1 MSLSTLLEAAKYLD
15 YLDSN
20 KNSQQSQQQQ
30 QQQQLQQLH
39 EDPQQNQLQLH
50 HQFQLQQSQPT
61 NAKKSNRRPRS
72 SKKDAANTMVA
83 MSLPASTD
91 PIQMQHGVPIPLV
104 GNNNNHHHHHHQA
117 ASLSSSFMTGS
128 PLSSFASTAL
138 LCSKASGVTSASSS
152 TASSLS
158 SSDSSSSCGEILMG
172 DADFGG
178 QSSPM
183 AASSSGQGR
192 EKHEHHLNNR
202 NKSHLQQEHHSVQ
215 PTLVHKLNSGSSNGS
230 NNQHQHNPFDSS
242 QSFARYIAATSNGP
256 QLVTMTT
263 SSNGGFTSTSAPIDG
278 RIRAGHVIQA
288 ANNNAGTTTATMLTG
303 ANFDPRQYSITTAN
317 GLQRNDL
324 GGGHPFG
331 MIPTGS
337 LGSDNHL
344 SVSPGNCPP
353 LIMARVQP
361 MILNSISPPSGHHN
375 HHHQSGILAFQPATA
390 SSPTSSSSSYSRHRE
405 LHKTLEK
412 NRRAHLRH
420 CFELLKAE
428 LPASEC
434 VDKKTSHINIIK
446 SAIRY
451 VLALRQKEC
460 EIDSELQRL
469 TKIKNELT
477 EKLSTMRNDPQ
488 QHPLDLYQQ
497 PNQVQHQQQQQLSSN
512 SVTNLPPTTSSS
524 SINVEPTSPATTK
537 ATASAGAPGTD
548 TLMVKQEQGQQQ
560 QLEQSSPHQPVAE
573 QQLSFLLSQSKID

>member
-20 KNSQQSQQQQ
+20 KHGQQQPPP
-30 QQQQLQQLH
+30 QLQ
-39 EDPQQNQLQLH
+39 PQQT
-50 HQFQLQQSQPT
+50 QPT
-61 NAKKSNRRPRS
+61 NAKKSTRRQRS
-72 SKKDAANTMVA
+72 SRKDAANTMVA
-83 MSLPASTD
+83 MSLPASTG
-91 PIQMQHGVPIPLV
+91 PIQMQHGVPIPLAS
-104 GNNNNHHHHHHQA
+104 NHGDHHHQA
-117 ASLSSSFMTGS
+117 ASLSSSFTTGS
-128 PLSSFASTAL
+128 PISSFASTAL

-172 DADFGG
+172 DNDFN
-178 QSSPM
+178 QPSTM
-183 AASSSGQGR
+183 ASFNAKAG
-192 EKHEHHLNNR
+192 N
-202 NKSHLQQEHHSVQ
+202 SHHHSHNLTHQQQLKHTFDHPPTNQ
-215 PTLVHKLNSGSSNGS
+215 PTLMHKFSSSN
-230 NNQHQHNPFDSS
+230 NDSS
-242 QSFARYIAATSNGP
+242 QSFARYIAATSSGP
-256 QLVTMTT
+256 QLVTMNT
-263 SSNGGFTSTSAPIDG
+263 SSAGLTSASAPIEG

-288 ANNNAGTTTATMLTG
+288 GTNNAGTMLSATGTS
-303 ANFDPRQYSITTAN
+303 FDSRHFSIATAN
-317 GLQRNDL
+317 GLQHD
-324 GGGHPFG
+324 GQTFG
-331 MIPTGS
+331 LATTTTGS

-344 SVSPGNCPP
+344 SSSPGSCPP

-361 MILNSISPPSGHHN
+361 MILNSISPSA
-375 HHHQSGILAFQPATA
+375 HQSIMAFQPAAA

-451 VLALRQKEC
+451 VLALRQQEC
-460 EIDSELQRL
+460 EIDNELQRL

-477 EKLSTMRNDPQ
+477 EKLSKMRNDPQ
-488 QHPLDLYQQ
+488 QRRSD
-497 PNQVQHQQQQQLSSN
+497 QHQQPLSSN
-512 SVTNLPPTTSSS
+512 PV
-524 SINVEPTSPATTK
+524 
-537 ATASAGAPGTD
+537 ATASSSVESAI
-548 TLMVKQEQGQQQ
+548 VKHEQSHQQQ
-560 QLEQSSPHQPVAE
+560 PAE